1 LKTLVQGED
10 RINIIK
16 KIISEVNF
24 GLYEDILMKND
35 FDDIWVVSIMGC

>member
-1 LKTLVQGED
+1 MKTLVQGED